1 MWCYET
7 SSQQN
12 WAVAFVLI
20 GLLRR
25 GAHAHI
31 RRIKKDGEKALKV
44 KTPFSIQCPDL
55 LNERA
60 VIQDWKFSL
69 GVSKTEKQRHY
80 QLQTLCNRVIVS
92 CLNYLALF
100 LRTGSS
106 FFLYFIFKPLRKCI
120 STALVGSLWVNYP
133 KFRLTIPHLG
143 CEMNTKTA
151 FAVPS
156 VFVACTLLFESTSTT
171 WWWVGTK
178 RHFNN
183 FNPATLLFCFVGV
196 FFFVSVGRAALSVR
210 RAVKTDTEF
219 SSKQPSHTAAPRY
232 LC

>member
-12 WAVAFVLI
+12 WVVAFVLI
-20 GLLRR
+20 GMLRR

-60 VIQDWKFSL
+60 VIQDWNFSL
-69 GVSKTEKQRHY
+69 GVSEEEKQRHY
-80 QLQTLCNRVIVS
+80 QLQTLCNGVIVS

-106 FFLYFIFKPLRKCI
+106 FFYILFLNLRANVSI
-120 STALVGSLWVNYP
+120 LLLWVNCEW
-133 KFRLTIPHLG
+133 IIQNLG
-143 CEMNTKTA
+143 SLSPIWDVKWTQKQYLQSP
-151 FAVPS
+151 PS
-156 VFVACTLLFESTSTT
+156 LLLHTLI
-171 WWWVGTK
+171 WVHIDNVMVS
-178 RHFNN
+178 RHKE
-183 FNPATLLFCFVGV
+183 TL
-196 FFFVSVGRAALSVR
+196 
-210 RAVKTDTEF
+210 
-219 SSKQPSHTAAPRY
+219 
-232 LC
+232 